1 MQQVFVY
8 GSLLFSEVVQA
19 LTGTSFPTQEAILH
33 NFKRLAVS
41 EADYPAVFPSKGSK
55 VKGKLL
61 QNVDRRS
68 LEILKFYEGDE
79 YECISTAIH
88 VKNKRTEA
96 LVFVWKGDA
105 KLLNGNW
112 DEKQFQETS
121 LETYIQEIATETL
134 LAFEVWQAKTFNQ
147 A

>member
-8 GSLLFSEVVQA
+8 GSLLFSEVVYA
-19 LTGTSFPTQEAILH
+19 LTGTSFPTQEGILH
-33 NFKRLAVS
+33 NFRRFAVCG
-41 EADYPAVFPSKGSK
+41 ADYPAVFPRTGSK

-61 QNVDRRS
+61 QNVDSRS

-79 YECISTAIH
+79 YECISATIH

-112 DEKQFQETS
+112 DEKQFRETS
-121 LETYIQEIATETL
+121 LETYIQKIVPETR
-134 LAFEVWQAKTFNQ
+134 LAFEAWQARAFNPR
-147 A
+147 